1 MSGWGSFGR
10 RVLGALR
17 LRGDTYRE
25 LAHSPAAL
33 TQAVAVILLA
43 SLASGLVYLIDD
55 SASSLGVDVDWEN
68 DSLVGDSR
76 AVAALFGTVLDAGWG
91 IFVWAAQSAIVL
103 LIWNRFSSRPRV
115 WRSIA
120 VPLGFAN
127 APLII
132 FAFLELLPVVGGSIA
147 VVGLSWTAIA
157 SILALRTALDT
168 GWIRATILLV
178 VTSLLFL
185 PVSMVLSRL

>member
-178 VTSLLFL
+178 DTSLLFL